1 MIIGTD
7 FTGEW
12 SVWSKNHICEEGIKV
27 KKGIVL
33 LLVLLMVFVGAA
45 HVGVQGAQVKTIT
58 VWCWD
63 PSFNVYAMKEAAK
76 IYATINPQVKIDVVE
91 TPWDDIQTKL
101 TAAVTSRQTRTL
113 PDILL
118 MQDNAL
124 TKNVKN
130 FPGTFLDLT
139 KSGIDFSQFAEYKVA
154 HCTVDGKI
162 YAVPFDNGTAINAL
176 RVDVL
181 KEAGYTVQDFKD
193 ITWSEYIRIGKDVLA
208 KTGKPLVSAVAESPD
223 LLMVLLQSA
232 GSWLFDDKGEPYIAN
247 NDVLKEVIEVYVEL
261 VKSGVLVQVNDW
273 EQYISSINKSTVAG
287 TINGCWIIGSIT
299 AQTDHKGLWQITNIP
314 RLEKAKNASN
324 YSNQGGSS
332 WMVLASSKNR
342 DIAIDF
348 LARTFAGSVK
358 LYETILPSSGA
369 LATYLPAGKSDVY
382 KEPHPFFGGQAI
394 YAEITDY
401 ASKVPQIAYGVYNY
415 EAREALGTAIS
426 QVLAGARIDDALRE
440 AEETVRFLMGP

>member
-1 MIIGTD
+1 M
-7 FTGEW
+7 
-12 SVWSKNHICEEGIKV
+12 

-33 LLVLLMVFVGAA
+33 LLVLMIVFG
-45 HVGVQGAQVKTIT
+45 GVVLFEVQSAQMENIT

-76 IYATINPQVKIDVVE
+76 IYGTINPQVKIDVVE
-91 TPWDDIQTKL
+91 MPWNDIQTKL
-101 TAAVTSRQTRTL
+101 TMAVTSGQTRTL

-130 FPGTFLDLT
+130 FPGIFLDLT
-139 KSGIDFSQFAEYKVA
+139 KSRIDFSKFAEFKVA
-154 HCTVDGKI
+154 LCTVDGKK

-181 KEAGYTVQDFKD
+181 KKAGYGVEDFKD

-223 LLMVLLQSA
+223 LLMVMLQSA
-232 GSWLFDDKGEPYIAN
+232 GSWLFDKKGAPFIAK

-261 VKSGVLVQVNDW
+261 IKSGVLVQVNDW

-299 AQTDHKGLWQITNIP
+299 AQTDQKGLWRITNIP
-314 RLEKAKNASN
+314 RLEKAKNATN

-332 WMVLASSKNR
+332 WMVLTSSKHP
-342 DIAIDF
+342 DIAVDF

-382 KEPHPFFGGQAI
+382 KQPHPFFGGQAI
-394 YAEITDY
+394 FAEITDY
-401 ASKVPQIAYGVYNY
+401 ASKVPRVAYGVYNY

-426 QVLAGARIDDALRE
+426 QILAGARIDQALRE